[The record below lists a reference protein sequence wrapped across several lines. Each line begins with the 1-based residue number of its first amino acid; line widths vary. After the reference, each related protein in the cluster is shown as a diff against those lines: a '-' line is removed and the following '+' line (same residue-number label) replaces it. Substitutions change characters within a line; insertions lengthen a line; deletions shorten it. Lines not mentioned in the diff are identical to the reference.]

1 MASISDLLCGN
12 ADPPPVKRILDATT
26 GSKLTEELID
36 ATLLLN
42 RDALTRL
49 DDTAFEKGVRVVLRR
64 DYAKAVKAAN
74 KVAVISGG
82 GSGHEPAHAGF
93 VGEGLLTGAVCGDV
107 FASPSAKAVLA
118 AIVACSSPKA
128 GCLLVVKNYTG
139 DRLNFGIAA
148 ELAASRHGIPV
159 ETVYVADDV
168 ALSGRPGGNGS
179 RRRGRG
185 DAAARRPGSSVD
197 GSRRR

>member
-1 MASISDLLCGN
+1 MFARRDRPSRSDRRE
-12 ADPPPVKRILDATT
+12 PPGARSRGGRHARR
-26 GSKLTEELID
+26 
-36 ATLLLN
+36 AQ
-42 RDALTRL
+42 
-49 DDTAFEKGVRVVLRR
+49 VLRR

-185 DAAARRPGSSVD
+185 DAAATAEAGRGDAAAATRIFL
-197 GSRRR
+197 R